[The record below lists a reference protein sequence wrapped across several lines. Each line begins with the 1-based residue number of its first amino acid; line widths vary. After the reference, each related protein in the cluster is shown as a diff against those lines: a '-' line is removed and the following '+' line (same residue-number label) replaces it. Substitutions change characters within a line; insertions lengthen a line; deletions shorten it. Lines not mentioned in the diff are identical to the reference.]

1 MHAHF
6 VKETLRQAIGRGR
19 AVSDKSV
26 QVVVVSN
33 ESIGM
38 PLASQPLPLVDDAE
52 DDTLH
57 HALKLT
63 DTVPINN
70 TIAFVS
76 DAPVNTSAISLNSGV
91 TDRTVRRHFSTLIST
106 GLLRKKGER
115 GGVTVPAW
123 VMGYYRDVWKESSDK
138 GGTCRANS
146 CNR

>member
-1 MHAHF
+1 MKKLLAEVIDF
-6 VKETLRQAIGRGR
+6 RPRR

-38 PLASQPLPLVDDAE
+38 TLASQPLPLVDDSE

-63 DTVPINN
+63 DTFPITN

-106 GLLRKKGER
+106 GLLKKKGER
-115 GGVTVPAW
+115 GGVTVPEW
-123 VMGYYRDVWKESSDK
+123 VTGYYRDVWRESGEN
-138 GGTCRANS
+138 GGICSANPCS
-146 CNR
+146 S